1 MITVSNAC
9 LQALQAGAPQRWVFE
24 WQDTEHTILTN
35 EDISVEEGVAYDE
48 VFCSETD
55 LTVGLTPSSQISFTM
70 LNGQYQ
76 WTGFSFGWFKA
87 SLGVRLTS
95 VKNTEARNRHPT
107 VTVSGNTATVVG
119 NGVTETY
126 ELVPFGWFY
135 AERPDVLRKT
145 LIAVDGFDRMTLF
158 ERDMPSATA
167 LGITYPV
174 TALTL
179 LQAMCTHLGV
189 QLETTTF
196 LNSGLTL
203 EKEPKSFSSA
213 SMREVLGWIAEAAC
227 AVARFSREGSL
238 RLLWLNSTSVSYDE
252 HGYTGFERTEY
263 ETTSV
268 SKLSIRNADQTEE
281 TVLGTGDSPYMIQD
295 NPFLMT

>member
-1 MITVSNAC
+1 M
-9 LQALQAGAPQRWVFE
+9 RK
-24 WQDTEHTILTN
+24 HTILLLAAGLVTFAACTRVADESPTT
-35 EDISVEEGVAYDE
+35 EDPAAPATYEFSLSASLDEEALKSDYTSTGDFSWSEGDQISVLFHDE
-48 VFCSETD
+48 DNNKFFT
-55 LTVGLTPSSQISFTM
+55 LTAVS
-70 LNGQYQ
+70 
-76 WTGFSFGWFKA
+76 
-87 SLGVRLTS
+87 
-95 VKNTEARNRHPT
+95 
-107 VTVSGNTATVVG
+107 VSGNTATVVG